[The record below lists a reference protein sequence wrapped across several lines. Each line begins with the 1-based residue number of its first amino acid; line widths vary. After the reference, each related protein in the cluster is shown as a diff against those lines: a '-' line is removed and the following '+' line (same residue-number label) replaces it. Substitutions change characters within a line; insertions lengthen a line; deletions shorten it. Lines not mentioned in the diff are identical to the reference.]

1 MKVGIFG
8 GTFDPIH
15 LGHIAI
21 AKAAKEQFGLDMVR
35 IMPARIPPHKQTKAV
50 TEDVHRLMM
59 ISLALPVGE
68 GIELDLT
75 EFEREGV
82 SYTSDTLTLLHERHP
97 GDELYYIIGE
107 DSPLHVLLEGAESV
121 ALQSDQKKTSGEV
134 QQEVGVTVI
143 DDTNR
148 VAGAVVIANNS
159 IPMISD
165 NLSYDNVF
173 QRVFLR

>member
-8 GTFDPIH
+8 GTFDPFH
-15 LGHIAI
+15 LGHLAI
-21 AKAAKEQFGLDMVR
+21 ARAAKQQFGLDMVR

-82 SYTSDTLTLLHERHP
+82 YVRHADAFTRETPRRYALLHHRR
-97 GDELYYIIGE
+97 GF
-107 DSPLHVLLEGAESV
+107 S
-121 ALQSDQKKTSGEV
+121 
-134 QQEVGVTVI
+134 
-143 DDTNR
+143 
-148 VAGAVVIANNS
+148 
-159 IPMISD
+159 
-165 NLSYDNVF
+165 
-173 QRVFLR
+173 